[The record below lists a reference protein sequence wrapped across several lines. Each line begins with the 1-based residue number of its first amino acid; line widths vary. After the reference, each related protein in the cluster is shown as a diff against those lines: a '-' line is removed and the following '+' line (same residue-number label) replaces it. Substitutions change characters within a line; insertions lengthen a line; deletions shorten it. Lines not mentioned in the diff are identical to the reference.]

1 MLKGVQVRLTLP
13 PVQKTLSDDVLRSLI
28 EERLKPGADSAMID
42 ARIWEDFGEEWCVM
56 ATDLAGFSRGVAEAG
71 IIQFLQTIHESER
84 LLLPIVERFSGTLL
98 KVEGDSFLVIFS
110 DVASGLSAAAA
121 MQRATRQHNRDR
133 AAIEQIVVGIGLGFG
148 RMLRVAPREV
158 FGNEVNSACILGET
172 YATRHDVLVT
182 DAVKRLA
189 SSEWQFEPFEF
200 TPPGAG
206 AAWRVV
212 LDA

>member
-1 MLKGVQVRLTLP
+1 
-13 PVQKTLSDDVLRSLI
+13 
-28 EERLKPGADSAMID
+28 
-42 ARIWEDFGEEWCVM
+42 M

-98 KVEGDSFLVIFS
+98 KVEGDSFLVIFR
-110 DVASGLSAAAA
+110 DVPSGLAAAAA
-121 MQRATRQHNRDR
+121 MQKATRQYNAGRR
-133 AAIEQIVVGIGLGFG
+133 AIEQIVVGIGLGFG

-182 DAVKRLA
+182 EAVRQRA
-189 SSEWQFEPFEF
+189 PEEWQFEPFEF
-200 TPPGAG
+200 APPGAG
-206 AAWRVV
+206 SAWR
-212 LDA
+212 LMLG